1 MTTFAELRDLTISL
15 TKRPELVDIT
25 ESAVRTAT
33 LRAHHTDFFRRDLQ
47 LAQVPY
53 TVQPEAY
60 YYDFPNVSST
70 LLRLRTIKNVYS
82 ITQSGGHQTEQLEY
96 RESDDLYD
104 RDGNPRRYVYT
115 LIGDTLRCYF
125 DIPTGIAQVYYFQNP
140 VTASIGYNSWIAD
153 TYPDDL
159 AGWAAAI
166 VLARS
171 GFLELANNYQ
181 EQYVKPLKEQ
191 LLSSHLLGSVT

>member
-1 MTTFAELRDLTISL
+1 MTTFNELYDLTVDL
-15 TKRPELVDIT
+15 TKRPELVAIT
-25 ESAVRTAT
+25 QSAVRTAT

-47 LAQVPY
+47 LAPLTY
-53 TVQPEAY
+53 TVQPESY
-60 YYDFPNVSST
+60 YYDFPNISSS

-82 ITQSGGHQTEQLEY
+82 ITQVGGHQTEQLEY

-125 DIPTGIAQVYYFQNP
+125 DIPTGLTQVYYFQNP
-140 VTASIGYNSWIAD
+140 NVTAGSYTSWIAD

-159 AGWAAAI
+159 AGWAAA
-166 VLARS
+166 VVMART
-171 GFLELANNYQ
+171 GFLEMAARYQ
-181 EQYVKPLKEQ
+181 EDYVKPLKEA
-191 LLSSHLLGSVT
+191 LLSSHLLGSVS